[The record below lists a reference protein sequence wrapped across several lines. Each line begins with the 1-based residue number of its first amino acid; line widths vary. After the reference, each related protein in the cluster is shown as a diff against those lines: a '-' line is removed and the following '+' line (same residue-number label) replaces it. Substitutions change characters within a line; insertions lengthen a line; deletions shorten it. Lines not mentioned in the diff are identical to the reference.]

1 MKRKFLHV
9 AFGQFVEEQLLCA
22 HVHVKKMCKAIH
34 MGMATY
40 ESLKKRDNRR
50 LSDYAKI
57 LRYYYDTLTEEEFLE
72 KTHECALR
80 YIRYMKEREEKAED
94 GEK

>member
-22 HVHVKKMCKAIH
+22 PVHVKKMCKAVH

-40 ESLKKRDNRR
+40 ESLKKGII
-50 LSDYAKI
+50 A
-57 LRYYYDTLTEEEFLE
+57 
-72 KTHECALR
+72 A
-80 YIRYMKEREEKAED
+80 
-94 GEK
+94 